1 MIGLF
6 LTVTG
11 RYAIIT
17 NQLHEA
23 DARRS
28 LALGWRNAPGMAL
41 GGEDFMSVLHH
52 PQSHFVTTNPRH
64 LGDGIAIRL
73 PQPG

>member
-1 MIGLF
+1 
-6 LTVTG
+6 
-11 RYAIIT
+11 
-17 NQLHEA
+17 
-23 DARRS
+23 
-28 LALGWRNAPGMAL
+28 MAL

>member
-1 MIGLF
+1 
-6 LTVTG
+6 
-11 RYAIIT
+11 
-17 NQLHEA
+17 
-23 DARRS
+23 
-28 LALGWRNAPGMAL
+28 MAL

-73 PQPG
+73 PQLAARDGLKCSPARILCGRALIVRINDRNV